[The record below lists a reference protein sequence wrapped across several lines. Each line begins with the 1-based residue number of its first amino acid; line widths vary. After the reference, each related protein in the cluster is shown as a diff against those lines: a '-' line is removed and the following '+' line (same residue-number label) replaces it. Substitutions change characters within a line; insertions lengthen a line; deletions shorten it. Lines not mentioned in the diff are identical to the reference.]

1 MLGIQMPDLT
11 LVSRKNEEFSVENR
25 TDFKFSKELDG
36 IERPD
41 GVTIIKGREEPY
53 NTFWNKV
60 SFLIGN
66 LKHRSYSYR
75 FLGRL
80 RIDNN
85 IPTRPLLLKQ
95 SHKNCSKCWHQVSE
109 YGHDVCFYCC
119 TNDIES
125 NEFNYHYKHIKNII
139 NSNQW
144 Y

>member
-1 MLGIQMPDLT
+1 MYKIQMPDVYLINKKHEELT
-11 LVSRKNEEFSVENR
+11 IGNIVE
-25 TDFKFSKELDG
+25 FKFSQELDEVERSDG
-36 IERPD
+36 IS
-41 GVTIIKGREEPY
+41 IIKGIDEPN

-66 LKHRSYSYR
+66 IKHKSYSYR
-75 FLGRL
+75 FLNES

-95 SHKNCSKCWHQVSE
+95 AHKNCSKCWHQVSE
-109 YGHDVCFYCC
+109 YRHDVCFYCC

-125 NEFNYHYKHIKNII
+125 NEFNYHYKRIKHMI
-139 NSNQW
+139 NSDQW